1 MTDHGYVE
9 LPVTVRLATDA
20 DIPADSVRDAVAAAV
35 NARLHSFGLPAQAQV
50 EMERAGSGLEIVAHK
65 QSLAA
70 TVSSDLT
77 TRPLPVIAQACM
89 TGITTELA
97 PDPVIEQLWT
107 GARSPGDVTPQAPAW
122 FASMVRAVIWA
133 GGYVGDPGLLAAA
146 VHAAQGDL
154 HRVGVLDT
162 DVLAEVVMRPFIRE
176 LALAADDETLPRVI
190 ELVRGDVARV
200 MTHDNDSPRPETA
213 NPSAT
218 EGESVTPT
226 PAFWRLIA
234 EGLGPLISVTPPLT
248 FVADPDVPAGYVTVR
263 LSAVDLGILPV
274 PDPGQV
280 VACVSPDALQ
290 NFAGVL
296 GPVLTGLPDPSQ
308 TWSLIRSGSEAEMAV
323 RERWHPI
330 YLDHLGWGTT
340 MFLARHRHWLPST
353 TAVGKILDS
362 LTGSS
367 PYRYSVW
374 FARAIFSDEQVT
386 SMLRMMLALGVPL
399 IELPMALR
407 DALLSLREQLP
418 TPDGPVM
425 TAEAAKTARRRYHGR
440 CTGEVWDASGA
451 HRDR

>member
-1 MTDHGYVE
+1 
-9 LPVTVRLATDA
+9 
-20 DIPADSVRDAVAAAV
+20 
-35 NARLHSFGLPAQAQV
+35 
-50 EMERAGSGLEIVAHK
+50 MERAGSGLEIVAHK

-70 TVSSDLT
+70 TTSGDLT

-89 TGITTELA
+89 TGITTELV
-97 PDPVIEQLWT
+97 PDPVIELLWT
-107 GARSPGDVTPQAPAW
+107 GARSPGDVAPQAPAW

-133 GGYVGDPGLLAAA
+133 GGYVGDPGPLAAA
-146 VHAAQGDL
+146 VLTAQTDL

-176 LALAADDETLPRVI
+176 VAFAADDETLPRVI

-200 MTHDNDSPRPETA
+200 TTHDGGSPRPESA

-218 EGESVTPT
+218 EDEIGTPA
-226 PAFWRLIA
+226 PAFWRSIA
-234 EGLGPLISVTPPLT
+234 EVLGPLISVTPPLT
-248 FVADPDVPAGYVTVR
+248 FVADPDVPAGYVAVR

-280 VACVSPDALQ
+280 IACVSPDALE

-296 GPVLTGLPDPSQ
+296 GPVFTGLAGPSQ
-308 TWSLIRSGSEAEMAV
+308 MWSLIRTDSEAEMAV
-323 RERWHPI
+323 REGWHPT
-330 YLDHLGWGTT
+330 YLDHLGRGTA

-353 TAVGKILDS
+353 TSVGKILNS

-367 PYRYSVW
+367 PYGYTVW

-399 IELPMALR
+399 VELPMALR

-425 TAEAAKTARRRYHGR
+425 TAEAAKTARHRYDGR
-440 CTGEVWDASGA
+440 CTGEAWDATGA